1 MITRGSKVLFHAT
14 EKRAY
19 FKDVRILIPD
29 SWDNVPANIT
39 TWETYNVYYPIID
52 KDLQYIIIFC
62 VENELFSIESG
73 YPGSPT

>member
-1 MITRGSKVLFHAT
+1 MITRASRVLFHAT

-39 TWETYNVYYPIID
+39 TWETYNVYPIID
-52 KDLQYIIIFC
+52 NDIRYNFF
-62 VENELFSIESG
+62 ELKTNCS
-73 YPGSPT
+73 